1 MDWLVLA
8 LAILTCIV
16 VAVVW
21 IREEI
26 SYRQWRDDARKM
38 MDYWDA
44 QFFPYKKNPEDE

>member
-1 MDWLVLA
+1 MDWLILA

-26 SYRQWRDDARKM
+26 SYRHWRDDARK
-38 MDYWDA
+38 DDGLLGCPVLPV
-44 QFFPYKKNPEDE
+44 QEES